1 MGRQRRYPRRPAS
14 RSLLGQPLAWQ
25 RHPAHRPEAGPR
37 PGGGRCRAAS
47 PPHAAPYSP
56 LAASHSPRPL
66 PAAPGTAPWHRGSG
80 DCRQPRTRE
89 TARSGVASRV
99 STGRGAQV
107 GPVSE
112 SRPRP
117 RPRPRPG
124 GLCHRSWGGGPAR
137 RSVRRQPIQ
146 DTGFSLP
153 GGNSLAS
160 ASEPDLPPPV
170 VAGCLAPSNWSPL
183 TPVGL
188 GLNRARSSVPPFHS
202 TSRRELV

>member
-56 LAASHSPRPL
+56 LTASHSPRPL

-124 GLCHRSWGGGPAR
+124 GLCHRSWGGGGRHAARCGASRSRTQDFPYRVGIHWPRRVSPTSLLLWWPAVLR
-137 RSVRRQPIQ
+137 LL
-146 DTGFSLP
+146 TGH
-153 GGNSLAS
+153 
-160 ASEPDLPPPV
+160 
-170 VAGCLAPSNWSPL
+170 PSHQWAW
-183 TPVGL
+183 V
-188 GLNRARSSVPPFHS
+188 
-202 TSRRELV
+202 